1 MTWTSSPAARRSH
14 EGLSPGVSTAS
25 TTSARLPPSL
35 NHSPTFLLFVMGAAA
50 WLYVVLVDQPHFSLP
65 LFFSASLLC
74 SSKLRAP
81 SDADLAENQSR
92 ARKPPAYPEA
102 DANSSGDGS
111 TRWTV
116 DPGWWSARSAQR
128 VTMASKV
135 IIVTGASRGI
145 GLAIAQYLLKD
156 SHKVVLAAR
165 SKDQLEALKSA
176 HPGQVEYVA
185 GDLGDL
191 KTIPKIAEVAV
202 KAFGKIDGIVINH
215 GVLEPVS
222 RLENFNVEEWKR
234 AYDINVFSGL
244 ALVQAALPE
253 LRKSKGCV
261 VWVSSG
267 AATGAY
273 TAWGAYGTSKAAMN
287 HLSAHLAV
295 EEPDITS
302 IAMSPGRVDTAMQKV
317 IRDTGKDH
325 MAEKDHTSFVSAF
338 DKGELF
344 KPEQPGSVMARFV
357 VKPEHALSGKY
368 FKWQAAELLAYQE

>member
-1 MTWTSSPAARRSH
+1 
-14 EGLSPGVSTAS
+14 
-25 TTSARLPPSL
+25 
-35 NHSPTFLLFVMGAAA
+35 
-50 WLYVVLVDQPHFSLP
+50 
-65 LFFSASLLC
+65 
-74 SSKLRAP
+74 
-81 SDADLAENQSR
+81 
-92 ARKPPAYPEA
+92 
-102 DANSSGDGS
+102 
-111 TRWTV
+111 
-116 DPGWWSARSAQR
+116 
-128 VTMASKV
+128 MASKV

-145 GLAIAQYLLKD
+145 GLAIAKYLLKD

-185 GDLGDL
+185 GDLGDF

-261 VWVSSG
+261 LWVSSG

-317 IRDTGKDH
+317 IRDTGKGH
-325 MAEKDHTSFVSAF
+325 MAEKDHSSFVSDF
-338 DKGELF
+338 DKGGLL

-368 FKWQAAELLAYQE
+368 FKWQATELSAYQE

>member
-1 MTWTSSPAARRSH
+1 MS
-14 EGLSPGVSTAS
+14 
-25 TTSARLPPSL
+25 
-35 NHSPTFLLFVMGAAA
+35 
-50 WLYVVLVDQPHFSLP
+50 
-65 LFFSASLLC
+65 
-74 SSKLRAP
+74 
-81 SDADLAENQSR
+81 
-92 ARKPPAYPEA
+92 
-102 DANSSGDGS
+102 
-111 TRWTV
+111 
-116 DPGWWSARSAQR
+116 
-128 VTMASKV
+128 SKV

-145 GLAIAQYLLKD
+145 GLAIAQHLIKE

-165 SKDQLEALKSA
+165 SKDQLEALKAA

-191 KTIPKIAEVAV
+191 KTIPKIAEAAV
-202 KAFGKIDGIVINH
+202 KAFGKIDGLVINH
-215 GVLEPVS
+215 GVLEPVTRIADS
-222 RLENFNVEEWKR
+222 SIEEWKK

-244 ALVQAALPE
+244 ALVQSSLSE

-261 VWVSSG
+261 LWVSSG

-273 TAWGAYGTSKAAMN
+273 AAWGAYGTSKAAMN

-317 IRDTGKDH
+317 IRDTGAGH
-325 MAEKDHTSFVSAF
+325 MADKDHTSFVSAF

-357 VKPEHALSGKY
+357 VKPQHDLSGKY
-368 FKWQAAELLAYQE
+368 FKWQAGELSAYHDAE